1 MKSKYTFQIRKGQDN
16 LWYCTI
22 VAANSQPVY
31 TSEGYTQK
39 QNALKSVRN
48 LITWIKDASP
58 ELIEAAYNIEAGK

>member
-22 VAANSQPVY
+22 TAANSQPLY
-31 TSEGYTQK
+31 TSEGYTQR
-39 QNALKSVRN
+39 QNAVKALRN

-58 ELIEAAYNIEAGK
+58 ELIESAYNIEAGK